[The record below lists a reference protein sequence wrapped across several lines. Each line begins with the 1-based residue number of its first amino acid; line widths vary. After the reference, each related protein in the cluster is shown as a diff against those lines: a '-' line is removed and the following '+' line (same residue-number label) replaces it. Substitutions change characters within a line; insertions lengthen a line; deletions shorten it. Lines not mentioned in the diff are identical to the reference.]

1 MKANGHDQLTPVC
14 RCGSPSSPV
23 PSSAVPP
30 TVSHHHGP
38 SAVLS
43 WGRGGG
49 VSRPRGTGL
58 GNTSKLSRQAD
69 RKPPRALRHHL
80 RGERGQGR
88 PREPPSRRPLQK
100 HGCPG
105 LRAGEPAP
113 FDSQGAPRSAA
124 PPAGAGP
131 GRAAAN
137 GAAGAGRAVQE
148 HPGGDS
154 PAPPSSR
161 RAGARGEHGRGT
173 ALSSAPPPPALVGC
187 VRRGRAVVPARP
199 SPPSV
204 R

>member
-1 MKANGHDQLTPVC
+1 MDTTSSRQFAAVALPALLCLRRQCPPPCPITTAPPQSSRGEEVG
-14 RCGSPSSPV
+14 GSPV
-23 PSSAVPP
+23 
-30 TVSHHHGP
+30 
-38 SAVLS
+38 
-43 WGRGGG
+43 
-49 VSRPRGTGL
+49 PRGTGL